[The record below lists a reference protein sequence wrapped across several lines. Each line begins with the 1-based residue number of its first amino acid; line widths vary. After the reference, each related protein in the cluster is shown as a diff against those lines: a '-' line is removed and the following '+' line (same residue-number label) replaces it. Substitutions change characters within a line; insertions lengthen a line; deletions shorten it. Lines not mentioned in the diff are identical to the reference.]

1 MATARKKSAPK
12 KTLNKTKKFG
22 KKIYK
27 KTDCSKTKSELT
39 TKAKNVRKVGR
50 KARVVKNPA
59 GGWCLF
65 TAGTAKKAKVAGRK
79 RRVVRR
85 KKS

>member
-12 KTLNKTKKFG
+12 SLTKTKKFG
-22 KKIYK
+22 KKTYK
-27 KTDCSKTKSELT
+27 KTACSLLKLVINM
-39 TKAKNVRKVGR
+39 KAKNVRKTGR

-59 GGWCLF
+59 GGYCLF
-65 TAGTAKKAKVAGRK
+65 TAGAARKAKVAGTK